1 VSSAQQRRFPWWL
14 YWIVLAIILLVALAP
29 VLSVLVAGAIADANG
44 CTLNEGSVNPCVV
57 NGEDIGPTLYAL
69 GVMGWF
75 MLATIPLGAGALLL
89 WAVVL
94 VVHRLYWGR
103 KRGDVPNG

>member
-1 VSSAQQRRFPWWL
+1 MTSVRQRRFPWWA

-29 VLSVLVAGAIADANG
+29 VLSVIVAGTIADANG
-44 CTLNEGSVNPCVV
+44 CALDEGSVHPCIV
-57 NGEDIGPTLYAL
+57 NGEDIGSTLYAL

-94 VVHRLYWGR
+94 IAHRLYWGR
-103 KRGDVPNG
+103 KRGGAPSG

>member
-1 VSSAQQRRFPWWL
+1 MTTARQRRFPWWV

-29 VLSVLVAGAIADANG
+29 VFSVMVAGSIAEANG
-44 CTLNEGSVNPCVV
+44 CALDEGSVHPCIV
-57 NGEDIGPTLYAL
+57 NGEDIGSTLYTL

-94 VVHRLYWGR
+94 IVHRLYWGR
-103 KRGDVPNG
+103 KREATPSG